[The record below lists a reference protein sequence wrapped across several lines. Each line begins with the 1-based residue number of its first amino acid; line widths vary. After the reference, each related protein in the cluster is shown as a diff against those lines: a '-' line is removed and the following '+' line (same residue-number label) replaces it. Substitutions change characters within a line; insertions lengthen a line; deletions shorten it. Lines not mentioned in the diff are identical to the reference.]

1 MIDEKKGEVKRFRLE
16 HKKTGKSIA
25 SIQMIKEKTMVVE
38 FDEKGKFF
46 TDVIAKDVI
55 RSHIQTQEQTIL
67 GYVHVRKGDRLSD
80 EINEPNIFLAITDAE
95 VYNLEGELLH
105 TSDFLAVN
113 REQIVWL
120 MPVEKRKSREG
131 W

>member
-1 MIDEKKGEVKRFRLE
+1 
-16 HKKTGKSIA
+16 
-25 SIQMIKEKTMVVE
+25 MVVE

-55 RSHIQTQEQTIL
+55 RSHIQTREQTIL

-80 EINEPNIFLAITDAE
+80 EINEPNIFLAITEAE

-105 TSDFLAVN
+105 TSAFLAVN

-131 W
+131 

>member
-1 MIDEKKGEVKRFRLE
+1 
-16 HKKTGKSIA
+16 
-25 SIQMIKEKTMVVE
+25 MVVE

-55 RSHIQTQEQTIL
+55 RSQIQTREQTIL

-80 EINEPNIFLAITDAE
+80 EINQPSIFLAVTDAE

-131 W
+131 